1 MDLDTIIY
9 IIITVVIFIVSL
21 VGNKKPKQLPPQE
34 ETNDVDYT
42 LNEFE
47 KILQRKEEFANAQTG
62 SENNVEIVQEEQAS
76 ELSEYY
82 EEKAKEEQKKESIIQ
97 KKEEELKIKEEKK
110 EIEEETDDGFDLNSA
125 IIYSS
130 ILERKKFRH

>member
-9 IIITVVIFIVSL
+9 IIITVVIFIISL

-34 ETNDVDYT
+34 ETDDVAYT

-47 KILQRKEEFANAQTG
+47 KILQRKEEFAQAQAN
-62 SENNVEIVQEEQAS
+62 SMNDVEIVQEEQKS

-82 EEKAKEEQKKESIIQ
+82 EAKEKEEQKNESIIQ
-97 KKEEELKIKEEKK
+97 KKEEELKIKEDKK

>member
-9 IIITVVIFIVSL
+9 IVITVVIFIVSL

-34 ETNDVDYT
+34 ETDEVAYT

-47 KILQRKEEFANAQTG
+47 KILQRKEEFAHAQAN
-62 SENNVEIVQEEQAS
+62 SMDNVEIVQEEKPS

-82 EEKAKEEQKKESIIQ
+82 EEKEEQKKESIIQ
-97 KKEEELKIKEEKK
+97 KKEEELKIKEDKK